1 MAEYIVTSRAEPD
14 LAEILVYISNDDAGA
29 AFAFERRLYDTFDL
43 LAENPHDGRERPEFS
58 EGTRSLFVEATPFFT
73 DCGQAQLRL
82 SASLMA
88 SGHYGTPGKQR
99 IAVNEHWRYDN
110 RLYA

>member
-1 MAEYIVTSRAEPD
+1 MAEYIVTSRAESD

-58 EGTRSLFVEATPFFT
+58 EGTRSFV
-73 DCGQAQLRL
+73 CGSYTILYRL
-82 SASLMA
+82 WA
-88 SGHYGTPGKQR
+88 GTVAIVRVAHGAR
-99 IAVNEHWRYDN
+99 DITALLENNE
-110 RLYA
+110 